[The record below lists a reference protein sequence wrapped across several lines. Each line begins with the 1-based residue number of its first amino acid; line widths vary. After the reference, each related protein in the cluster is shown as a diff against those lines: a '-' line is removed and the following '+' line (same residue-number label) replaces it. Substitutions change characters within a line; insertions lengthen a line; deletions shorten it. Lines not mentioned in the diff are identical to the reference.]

1 MGSVVHFDF
10 PFRQSTAEL
19 RQAALLERFVSQ
31 RRPEQDVFWLKE
43 NAELLNIYQSCGFAL
58 PQSALAPF
66 DQFYGSIEKRLG
78 FFPQYYRFL
87 LSMCLD
93 LEDLG
98 LAGNRAEKA
107 VDWVVKQGLAGAE
120 LSDLQRAEARRL
132 CLRRGR
138 DPLAGDTGLDDR
150 LRHFTTRTETF
161 AVPNKKAA
169 YELTHIVFYL
179 SDYGLK
185 DPGLDEKSFTSLT
198 YAGTLAYLELNID
211 LLAEICIAMR
221 FAGATP
227 PAPWERWLVDQ
238 IRYFTIREDEIGWR
252 SDAYHPYFMLNW
264 HLALSGH
271 GGFGAQI
278 PEGPVSFAAPQH
290 EVAPLRELSEQMYAL
305 DNARLA
311 DWSAMR
317 PVLDT
322 TLSDMAREVIK
333 TAEQAVDFQSFF
345 HGFARASTPGAT
357 G

>member
-10 PFRQSTAEL
+10 PFRQSTAKH

-43 NAELLNIYQSCGFAL
+43 NAELLNIYQSCGFELSPA
-58 PQSALAPF
+58 ALAPF
-66 DQFYGSIEKRLG
+66 ENFYNTIEKRLS

-98 LAGNRAEKA
+98 LQGNHAELA

-132 CLRRGR
+132 CQRRGR
-138 DPLAGDTGLDDR
+138 DPLANDPGLDDR
-150 LRHFTTRTETF
+150 LRGFTTRSETF
-161 AVPNKKAA
+161 AIPNKKAA

-179 SDYGLK
+179 SNYGLK
-185 DPGLDEKSFTSLT
+185 NPGLDEKSIQSLT
-198 YAGTLAYLELNID
+198 FAGTLAYLELNID
-211 LLAEICIAMR
+211 LLSEICIALR
-221 FAGATP
+221 FAGAVPP
-227 PAPWERWLVDQ
+227 PAWENWLVEQ
-238 IRYFTIREDEIGWR
+238 VRYFAIREDEVGWN

-264 HLALSGH
+264 HLALSGN

-278 PEGPVSFAAPQH
+278 PEGPVSFTAPRH
-290 EVAPLRELSEQMYAL
+290 DVAPLRELSEQMYTL
-305 DNARLA
+305 DGARQP
-311 DWSAMR
+311 DWSTMR
-317 PVLDT
+317 PLLDGM
-322 TLSDMAREVIK
+322 LSDLALEVIN
-333 TAEQAVDFQSFF
+333 TAEQAIDFPSFF
-345 HGFARASTPGAT
+345 QGFARASAPGAT

>member
-43 NAELLNIYQSCGFAL
+43 NAELLNIFQSCGFEL
-58 PQSALAPF
+58 PLASLAPF
-66 DQFYGSIEKRLG
+66 DNFYASIEKRLS

-98 LAGNRAEKA
+98 MSGNCAEAA
-107 VDWVVKQGLAGAE
+107 VEWVSKQGFVGAE

-132 CLRRGR
+132 CLRRGVDPVLR
-138 DPLAGDTGLDDR
+138 DPGLDDR
-150 LRHFTTRTETF
+150 LRDFTTRSETF
-161 AVPNKKAA
+161 AIPNKKAA

-185 DPGLDEKSFTSLT
+185 DPCLDEKSIQSLRF
-198 YAGTLAYLELNID
+198 AGTLAYLELNID
-211 LLAEICIAMR
+211 LLAEICIALR
-221 FAGATP
+221 FAEVTP
-227 PAPWERWLVDQ
+227 PQSWDGWLAEQ
-238 IRYFTIREDEIGWR
+238 TRYFAIREDDIGWR

-264 HLALSGH
+264 HLALSGQ

-278 PEGPVSFAAPQH
+278 PEGPISFTAPRH
-290 EVAPLRELSEQMYAL
+290 EVAPLRELSEQMYTL
-305 DNARLA
+305 DEPRHP
-311 DWSAMR
+311 DWSVMR
-317 PVLDT
+317 RLLDGS
-322 TLSDMAREVIK
+322 LSDMAREVID
-333 TAEQAVDFQSFF
+333 TAEQEVDFQSFF
-345 HGFARASTPGAT
+345 QGFARSSAPGAM